1 MTSLEEQKR
10 LIEVNSSEKRI
21 SIELKKEMFSFWG
34 GALTLIVAIT
44 GIVLAF
50 FAVVS
55 DGKSE
60 IVTLKTLGAIISAS
74 LLTAWIFTWFSHM
87 IIRKIAK
94 NLSETKIKY
103 IDVLETFIFFK
114 NDYENKMKDLDARI
128 KQNERISKNISNSP
142 ISCLVSWEQSEEYEK
157 ESEIVYGITYDL
169 SWINYRIDGIINEVL
184 KKQNHK
190 YFLLLVESNRITKTN
205 EKNIKDKIRKVEI
218 REKVQL
224 IDKNIFIRNI
234 QELNP
239 CPVTKDFPLP
249 LPNDI
254 ALYKNIPFGN
264 KGRVAVMSP
273 QGVHNI
279 LNDNHNA
286 LENGYDIQFTID
298 EQIDKIEFWFENIW
312 EKITGTKPQP
322 SND

>member
-1 MTSLEEQKR
+1 MNNLEEQKR
-10 LIEVNSSEKRI
+10 LLEGNSSEKKI
-21 SIELKKEMFSFWG
+21 FAELKKEMFSFWG
-34 GALTLIVAIT
+34 GAITLIVAIA

-50 FAVVS
+50 FGVVS
-55 DGKSE
+55 VEKSE
-60 IVTLKTLGAIISAS
+60 IITLKTLGAVICAS
-74 LLTAWIFTWFSHM
+74 LLSAWIFTWFSHM

-114 NDYENKMKDLDARI
+114 KDYEVKMKHLNAQI
-128 KQNERISKNISNSP
+128 EQNERISKNISNSP

-157 ESEIVYGITYDL
+157 ESEFVYGITYDL
-169 SWINYRIDGIINEVL
+169 SWINYRIDGIIEEVIS
-184 KKQNHK
+184 KPTHK
-190 YFLLLVESNRITKTN
+190 YFLVLIESNRITKTN
-205 EKNIKDKIRKVEI
+205 ERNIKDKIAKAEAKANRVI
-218 REKVQL
+218 
-224 IDKNIFIRNI
+224 IDNNIFIRNI
-234 QELNP
+234 QDLIP

-264 KGRVAVMSP
+264 KQRVAVMSP

-279 LNDNHNA
+279 LSHNHNA

-312 EKITGTKPQP
+312 EKITGTKPQ
-322 SND
+322 